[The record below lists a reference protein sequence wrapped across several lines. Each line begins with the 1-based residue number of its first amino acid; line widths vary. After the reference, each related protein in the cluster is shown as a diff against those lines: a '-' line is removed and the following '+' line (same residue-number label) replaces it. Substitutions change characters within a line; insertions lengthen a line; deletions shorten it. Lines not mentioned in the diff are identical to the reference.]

1 MASHVF
7 TNDTDGKPVAI
18 GANERA
24 NQYLCLACGKWFK
37 EDDID
42 SFCRFTLDSPSTD
55 VEEIDYGPVPCPTC
69 NKVGKEPCVRGRYPS
84 PVWDRQE
91 PYPEGHT
98 SRLKANAKA
107 TIEGEN

>member
-1 MASHVF
+1 MASHFF
-7 TNDTDGKPVAI
+7 TKNDEGKDIPI
-18 GANERA
+18 GANKKEG
-24 NQYLCLACGKWFK
+24 QYLCLACGKWFT
-37 EDDID
+37 EEETD

-55 VEEIDYGPVPCPTC
+55 EVIDYGPVPCPTC

-107 TIEGEN
+107 TTEGEN

>member
-7 TNDTDGKPVAI
+7 TRNEENVVIPI
-18 GANERA
+18 GANEKEG
-24 NQYLCLACGKWFK
+24 QYLCIACGKWFT
-37 EDDID
+37 EDTRD
-42 SFCRFTLDSPSTD
+42 SFCRYTKDDPST
-55 VEEIDYGPVPCPTC
+55 EGKPINYGPVPCPTC

-98 SRLKANAKA
+98 ARIKANEKK
-107 TIEGEN
+107 E

>member
-7 TNDTDGKPVAI
+7 TRNEENVETPI
-18 GANERA
+18 GANEKEG
-24 NQYLCLACGKWFK
+24 QYLCIACGKWFT
-37 EDDID
+37 EETRD
-42 SFCRFTLDSPSTD
+42 SFCRYTKDDPSKD
-55 VEEIDYGPVPCPTC
+55 GKPINYGPVPCPTC

-98 SRLKANAKA
+98 SRLKANEKK
-107 TIEGEN
+107 EKN

>member
-7 TNDTDGKPVAI
+7 TRNEENVVIPI
-18 GANERA
+18 GANEKEG
-24 NQYLCLACGKWFK
+24 QYLCIACGKWFT
-37 EDDID
+37 EETRD
-42 SFCRFTLDSPSTD
+42 SFCRYTKDDPSTD
-55 VEEIDYGPVPCPTC
+55 GKPINYGPVPCPTC

-98 SRLKANAKA
+98 SRLKANADARKS
-107 TIEGEN
+107 